1 MLSGCINQTH
11 GAEETNAPF
20 LIKSEKKLHR
30 ALFHKTKSMYFSVEK
45 DDIALTVTKRIVLCT
60 LSTCLLVALP
70 HSIFSSPESL

>member
-1 MLSGCINQTH
+1 MRPSSLNR
-11 GAEETNAPF
+11 
-20 LIKSEKKLHR
+20 KKKLHR
-30 ALFHKTKSMYFSVEK
+30 ALFHKTKSVYFSVEK